1 MTLHII
7 NYGKFNSSKLITNT
21 VKSLFLWSHWKIK
34 ITFEISMFYNCVYIR
49 MFPLQ
54 MNKT

>member
-1 MTLHII
+1 MALHII
-7 NYGKFNSSKLITNT
+7 DYGKFNSSKFITDT

-34 ITFEISMFYNCVYIR
+34 ITFEIFMFYNCVYIH